1 MNRYTDINNYT
12 NKCFCVY
19 RYFINVKKIYTY
31 YIMPLGYP
39 QDLKAKTL
47 RVAGD
52 AVISGRLELTSTT
65 NGFVVP
71 NIADDAQRAN
81 LTNVV
86 NGMIIYHA
94 ADEVFQGFSNGNW
107 NTLG

>member
-52 AVISGRLELTSTT
+52 AVFSGRLELTSTT

-71 NIADDAQRAN
+71 NVDAAQLAN
-81 LTNVV
+81 LTNIV
-86 NGMIIYHA
+86 NGMLVYNTD
-94 ADEVFQGFSNGNW
+94 DEQYQGYANGNW
-107 NTLG
+107 VALN